1 MVGCD
6 FHMELTFTW
15 PPVPAPYTPHL
26 VGQRLAGFGGASM
39 TGDDVLANNWN
50 IIQRDS
56 DIQYGIPHIP
66 LPPFPPCVLA
76 LLWTAISGS
85 KSYFGPSSVLGNG
98 KPIAAALFVYVNP
111 QLNCDDPLP
120 LPTGVAITWS
130 NVVCGLTWGDII
142 GGFLSMGFDMLISWV
157 LNKLGSGIA
166 GKLTPKGL
174 VPGAVK
180 AIEATVNTIFQQLT
194 GSPVGYTW
202 SLPGH
207 VLGDW
212 ANPGNW
218 GPMAGHPLGD
228 LIAQGLG
235 LDSPA
240 PVPSAAPTTNSFAND
255 PGVEQH

>member
-1 MVGCD
+1 MAFHHLLLKWHPMVGCD

-76 LLWTAISGS
+76 LLWTALSGS

-111 QLNCDDPLP
+111 SSMRRSVPLRRARHHLVQRRLRPHVGRHHRRVP
-120 LPTGVAITWS
+120 LHGVRHA
-130 NVVCGLTWGDII
+130 
-142 GGFLSMGFDMLISWV
+142 
-157 LNKLGSGIA
+157 
-166 GKLTPKGL
+166 
-174 VPGAVK
+174 
-180 AIEATVNTIFQQLT
+180 
-194 GSPVGYTW
+194 
-202 SLPGH
+202 H
-207 VLGDW
+207 
-212 ANPGNW
+212 
-218 GPMAGHPLGD
+218 
-228 LIAQGLG
+228 
-235 LDSPA
+235 
-240 PVPSAAPTTNSFAND
+240 
-255 PGVEQH
+255 